1 MDSHSLRLYLVRY
14 ASRAKSIKNK
24 AKINEDPKDAL
35 MKQYQK
41 EIEDLRRMLEE
52 GSPGDL
58 QLLLLPHFVYPELLI
73 S

>member
-1 MDSHSLRLYLVRY
+1 
-14 ASRAKSIKNK
+14 
-24 AKINEDPKDAL
+24 

-58 QLLLLPHFVYPELLI
+58 LLILHPLIVFLVILLLLLLI
-73 S
+73 FFLTLFQFTSFLFSFIFFLARRD